1 MVTDGTDASQR
12 RTVEQLNR
20 PQLEALQLQRL
31 NRLLQ
36 RILPENR
43 FYADKLA
50 GLQLPLAALTDLA
63 PLPYTTKDE
72 LIGETPDSLARHLTF
87 PLEHYVR
94 FHRTSGTRGRPLVI
108 LDTAEDWRW
117 WIDTWQYVLDAAE
130 ITNHDRAAMAFSFGP
145 FIGFWSA
152 HDALAARG
160 TMVIP
165 CGGMDTR
172 ARLDLICQ
180 SRATVLCC
188 TPSYALHLAQV
199 AAAEPRDLRDSAV
212 RVIIV
217 AGEPGGSVPAVR
229 DQIEQAW
236 QARLIDHAG
245 ATEVGPWG
253 YADAERRGL
262 HVVESEFLAEFR
274 RLDDQR
280 PAQDGEL
287 AELILTTLGRFGA
300 PVIRYR
306 TGDVVR
312 PRYHATDNNRFVLL
326 EGGVLGRVD
335 DMLIIRGVNVYPS
348 AIEHILREFPEISEY
363 RLTACKVG
371 AMDALTIEIEDP
383 RLQPQRVAQRL
394 LLRLGLRVDVRCVDP
409 GSLPRSEHKSQRFVD
424 RRT

>member
-1 MVTDGTDASQR
+1 MVTDGTDASPR
-12 RTVEQLNR
+12 RTVEQLSR

-50 GLQLPLAALTDLA
+50 GLRLPLAALTDLA
-63 PLPYTTKDE
+63 QLPYTTKDE
-72 LIGETPDSLARHLTF
+72 LIGETPDGLARHLTF

-117 WIDTWQYVLDAAE
+117 WIDTWQFVLDAAE
-130 ITNHDRAAMAFSFGP
+130 ITDHDRAAMAFSFGP

-160 TMVIP
+160 AMVIP

-229 DQIEQAW
+229 DQIERAW

-253 YADAERRGL
+253 YADAGRRGL

-280 PAQDGEL
+280 PAQEGEL

-348 AIEHILREFPEISEY
+348 AIEHISAGVSRDQRIPP
-363 RLTACKVG
+363 
-371 AMDALTIEIEDP
+371 D
-383 RLQPQRVAQRL
+383 RLQGRRDGCPDHR
-394 LLRLGLRVDVRCVDP
+394 
-409 GSLPRSEHKSQRFVD
+409 D
-424 RRT
+424 RRSAAAAAARCATTAAAVGPAGRCPLRGSRQSASF